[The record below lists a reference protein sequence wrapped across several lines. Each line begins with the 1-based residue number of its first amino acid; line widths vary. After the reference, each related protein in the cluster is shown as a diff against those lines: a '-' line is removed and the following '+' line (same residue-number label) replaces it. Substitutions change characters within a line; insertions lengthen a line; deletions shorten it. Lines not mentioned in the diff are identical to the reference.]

1 MNIIEKKIYN
11 LVKSKPWIKNIIRN
25 IYQSFFDVLPRKKE
39 IFKNQIDSKE
49 GYFFGFH
56 DVNPFS
62 KSNNKVLS
70 HKLLH
75 DNLIIPKF
83 GEKIDI
89 GYFNLKNK
97 KFEDFVKVDE
107 SSALNFHKG
116 ARLQW
121 VDSNSLIFNTSC
133 KNKLVSKLVN
143 IKSNESKIFDFPVD
157 SISKDGTLASSF
169 SYERLNEFMP
179 GYGYDGSID
188 DGFLQEKA
196 SSKTG
201 IFIYSLKSKNLIKMI
216 SLKQLLML
224 DKNGSTISKF
234 NHYVTHSEFS
244 KDGRY
249 LSFLHRWVG
258 DDIKKRKSKLLI
270 YDMNEDRIIET
281 HTSGM
286 VSHYVWNEKNEILAY
301 CSISNIDGHYIIPIQ
316 DVIKANHIAPSH
328 LNSDGHQTFISN
340 DKFITDT
347 YPDKFRMSK
356 LKIVNILDN
365 NVELLASI
373 YSPKKFQTKDFKNHI
388 ACDLHPRVS
397 NDGSLVCF
405 DAVRNNHRSLCI
417 MNI

>member
-1 MNIIEKKIYN
+1 MNVIEKKVYN
-11 LVKSKPWIKNIIRN
+11 LVKSKPLIKNIFRN
-25 IYQSFFDVLPRKKE
+25 IYQSFFDLFPRKKE
-39 IFKNQIDSKE
+39 MFKNQIDYKE

-56 DVNPFS
+56 DLNPFS
-62 KSNNKVLS
+62 KNNNKVLS

-89 GYFNLKNK
+89 GYFNLKNE
-97 KFEDFVKVDE
+97 KFENFVKVE
-107 SSALNFHKG
+107 VSTAWNFHKG

-121 VDSNSLIFNTSC
+121 VDSNSIIFNTSF
-133 KNKLVSKLVN
+133 KNKLVSKIVN
-143 IKSNESKIFDFPVD
+143 IKSNDSKLFDFPID
-157 SISKDGTLASSF
+157 SISNDGTLASSF
-169 SYERLNEFMP
+169 SYERLNKFMP
-179 GYGYDGSID
+179 GYGYAGVND
-188 DGFLQEKA
+188 DGFLKEKA

-201 IFIYSLKSKNLIKMI
+201 IFIYSLKNENLIKMI
-216 SLKQLLML
+216 SLKQLLRL
-224 DKNGSTISKF
+224 DKNESTISKF

-258 DDIKKRKSKLLI
+258 DDIKERKSKLLI
-270 YDMNEDRIIET
+270 YDMNEDRIIQT
-281 HTSGM
+281 PTSGM

-301 CSISNIDGHYIIPIQ
+301 CNINNIDGHYIIPIQ
-316 DVIKANHIAPSH
+316 DVKKVHHIAPNH
-328 LNSDGHQTFISN
+328 LNSDGHQTFVSN
-340 DKFITDT
+340 HKFITDT

-356 LKIVNILDN
+356 LKIVNILNN

-373 YSPKKFQTKDFKNHI
+373 YSPKKFQTKDFKNHV

-405 DAVRNNHRSLCI
+405 DAVRNNHRSLCL